1 MSVKRDE
8 MVGGFMARLADDNH
22 GEYLETALQR
32 AKAEGFA
39 EAQGKTLNTSPIAI
53 TEMPE
58 NVREPAGAA
67 LERILER
74 LREKHALGTRVRV
87 TVEVVYRQPGE
98 RGGPEDM

>member
-39 EAQGKTLNTSPIAI
+39 EAQGKTLNTSPIAV
-53 TEMPE
+53 TEI
-58 NVREPAGAA
+58 VREPAGIA
-67 LERILER
+67 LERILEQA
-74 LREKHALGTRVRV
+74 REKHALGTRVRV

-98 RGGPEDM
+98 RGGPDDM